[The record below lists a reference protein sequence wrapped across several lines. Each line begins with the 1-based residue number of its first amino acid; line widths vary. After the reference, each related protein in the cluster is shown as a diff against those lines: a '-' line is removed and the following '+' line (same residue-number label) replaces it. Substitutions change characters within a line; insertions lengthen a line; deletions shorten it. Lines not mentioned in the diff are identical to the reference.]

1 MRIGIVTTWFERG
14 AAYVSMQYKKLLELK
29 GHEVFIYARGEDTNK
44 IFGSSW
50 DANTVTTQKKDFA
63 PIPTYINLKELK
75 QWLKKNNI
83 ESVLFNEQKWLE
95 PVVLCRELGI
105 KTGLYIDYYTE
116 NTIQAYKIFDFLIC
130 NTKRHYSVFEWHKQA
145 FYVPWGTNID
155 LFDIAH
161 KRQASEK
168 IRFFTSAGM
177 NPYRKGV
184 DLAIAAFYEL
194 IELEP
199 KLADQIELIVHT
211 QIALETFF
219 KDHNIQQ
226 KIKKIKQ
233 AGLLKEIVKTVSA
246 PGLYY
251 EGDIYLY
258 LSRLDGIGLTLAE
271 ALAASMPIIIPND
284 APMNE
289 FLPEIGSQT
298 VKLKKIFCRYDA
310 YYWPQNEIDIYD
322 LIKKIKFIIKNK
334 NNIDSFRNASR
345 LYAVDQLN
353 WNDRVN
359 IIDEIFRETEILS
372 INRDDIDNAL
382 NTSSE
387 KYKFYVKFKKLYQI
401 YYFLTKLFK

>member
-63 PIPTYINLKELK
+63 PIPTYIDLKEFK
-75 QWLKKNNI
+75 KWLKKNKI

-95 PVVLCRELGI
+95 PVALCRELGI

-116 NTIQAYKIFDFLIC
+116 NTIQTYRIFDFLIC

-145 FYVPWGTNID
+145 YYVPWGTNID

-161 KRQASEK
+161 KRQASDK

-184 DLAIAAFYEL
+184 DLAISAFYEL
-194 IELEP
+194 IELES

-219 KDHNIQQ
+219 KDHDIQQ

-233 AGLLKEIVKTVSA
+233 EGLLKEVVKTVSA

-298 VKLKKIFCRYDA
+298 VKLNKIFCRYDA

-322 LIKKIKFIIKNK
+322 LIRKIKFMVENK
-334 NNIDSFRNASR
+334 NNIDSFRNSSR
-345 LYAVDQLN
+345 LYAMNQLN

-359 IIDEIFRETEILS
+359 VVDEIFCETELLS
-372 INRDDIDNAL
+372 INRGDVDNAL
-382 NTSSE
+382 NISND
-387 KYKFYVKFKKLYQI
+387 KYKFYAKFKKLYQI
-401 YYFLTKLFK
+401 YYFLTKLLK